1 MTSKS
6 DEKFFPVS
14 VVSNLT
20 DKKKVSS
27 EKIKL
32 EFSLL
37 HADPGIYSIEVK
49 LYDNQPLD
57 FISEARQIFSE
68 GQIDFE
74 KFFVCDFYFGK
85 QQIIEIIYHKNKS
98 GLKFTIPLG
107 YILGSLNSML
117 SILLEGKTILVVN
130 GVRLPNNED
139 LLNVKIS
146 LVEDGHNSN
155 YFVNRKIYFSIACG
169 NKNIYRSAEIMDNG
183 VFIPTQIPIC
193 VLQPSYTIN
202 FYNSN
207 NEKKFFYKVFTNN
220 IKAREFKNTVLD
232 NKYFTLKD
240 FSEIIKKYTFFDYLE
255 AGIQIALSIGI
266 DFSNKNKE
274 YNLNNHNINENG
286 FNEFENA
293 IYLCSN
299 ILGYYDYDQKYPAYG
314 FGAWFDDDVTRI
326 GFPSFFNLNLASYPE
341 IEKIE
346 NVLKAY
352 RNLIKGHN
360 FLISSKV
367 FFAPL
372 IRKIM
377 KNITQKNN
385 VFEYNILLILST
397 GVIDDL
403 QETIDVLV
411 EACLLPL
418 SIVIVGIG
426 DGDFKNMETLDGDI
440 FPLTS
445 SKGKKRIRDIV
456 QFVPF
461 SNYKNDMEKL
471 SMEVLAE
478 IPRQVLE
485 FYTIK
490 NLKPEDIRNLTKNAK
505 VIRRTKTN
513 PFQGNNNNIN
523 INNPYQEYRI
533 GFDDNFGKGFMNL
546 PPAGY
551 NPQIKSYEPN
561 YHASLSDGNIIRF
574 PKAKN
579 INKDPNNA
587 QKEPSV
593 IYNNIYGNGN
603 NNI

>member
-139 LLNVKIS
+139 LLNVKIL

-240 FSEIIKKYTFFDYLE
+240 NSEIIKKYTFFDYLE

-377 KNITQKNN
+377 KNINQKNN

-397 GVIDDL
+397 GVINDL
-403 QETIDVLV
+403 QQTIDVLV
-411 EACLLPL
+411 EASLLPL
-418 SIVIVGIG
+418 SVVIVGIG

-513 PFQGNNNNIN
+513 PFQGNNNN
-523 INNPYQEYRI
+523 NPNQEYRI
-533 GFDDNFGKGFMNL
+533 GFGDNLGKTFMNIA
-546 PPAGY
+546 PAGY

-561 YHASLSDGNIIRF
+561 YHHPSLSDQNIIRF
-574 PKAKN
+574 PKGMN
-579 INKDPNNA
+579 INKDQNNA
-587 QKEPSV
+587 QEKSSV
-593 IYNNIYGNGN
+593 IYNNIYENGN